1 MGKAVTK
8 RKNNHLLP
16 PLNHDLLSQDSCL
29 DNACPPTNPGFAI
42 LRGHS
47 AEFQHSK
54 ASMGLLRS
62 LAMLSLLTLI
72 VWLPGISAQ
81 SINSASPL
89 DALLQDYAYRAFVRP
104 RTGITYDGTVPSNL
118 TGIKIAAMRL
128 RSGSL
133 RRKGVTMYKEF
144 GIPKG
149 VMVVP
154 YVERLVLVYQ
164 NLGNWS
170 LTYYPLPGYAYLA
183 PVLGLLA
190 YNASNLSATNLRVLN
205 ISVYGD
211 PLNITFPDVQSA
223 PVGSVAKCVVFDL
236 QGRPTFSN
244 VSSGNVC
251 FTTQQG
257 HFSIVAESPAPSP
270 APVSPTPSPP
280 NVGPAP
286 SGRGKKSSKKV
297 GIIVGSVLGGLLL
310 LVFLSFLVLWAQKLK
325 QRKKMQQME
334 RAAEV
339 GESLQMTSVGE
350 TKAPAAMVTRTQPT
364 LENEYLEA
372 GSPTPTASGVGTEVP
387 RVVIPTLDRIAT
399 VGYMDRSGRPFWWWM
414 RYQLDRFGDRAE
426 VLS

>member
-1 MGKAVTK
+1 MRGLAFWVV
-8 RKNNHLLP
+8 LL
-16 PLNHDLLSQDSCL
+16 L
-29 DNACPPTNPGFAI
+29 GFAR
-42 LRGHS
+42 LFEGHS

-364 LENEYLEA
+364 LENEY
-372 GSPTPTASGVGTEVP
+372 VP
-387 RVVIPTLDRIAT
+387 
-399 VGYMDRSGRPFWWWM
+399 
-414 RYQLDRFGDRAE
+414 
-426 VLS
+426 